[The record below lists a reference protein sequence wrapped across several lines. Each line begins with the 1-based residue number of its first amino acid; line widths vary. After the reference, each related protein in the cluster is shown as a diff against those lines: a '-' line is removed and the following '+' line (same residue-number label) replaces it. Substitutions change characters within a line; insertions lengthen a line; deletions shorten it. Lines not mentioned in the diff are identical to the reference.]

1 MCIEC
6 TSQCRSTYTYIDATQ
21 TYRCNIWNTYYRYEC
36 SLFDMAADTKAR
48 RSRKT
53 VWQKVTTYRYI
64 WYIQYVYTSPLPR
77 EDFSKIE
84 FPHPAYFRSKPYS
97 PLARILRWR
106 QYARRNQEEV
116 KLKLIF
122 FPRSF
127 RISRYI
133 VYFFFLPGS
142 SILDKNFN
150 AKLDDQPRFFLRL
163 KSIPRAISYYRLC
176 IQKAGK
182 IRKYNEKVFISFL
195 LNLY

>member
-1 MCIEC
+1 MGVYGFATYVLHRI
-6 TSQCRSTYTYIDATQ
+6 SSYGSTTKPTYITSRHYYVYRMYEPMSIYIHVYRCNIYTTQ
-21 TYRCNIWNTYYRYEC
+21 TYRCNIWDTYYRYGC

-64 WYIQYVYTSPLPR
+64 WYIQYVYTSPLLR

-106 QYARRNQEEV
+106 QYARRHQEEV
-116 KLKLIF
+116 EIGAHF

-127 RISRYI
+127 RISRYV
-133 VYFFFLPGS
+133 VYFFLLPGS
-142 SILDKNFN
+142 STLD
-150 AKLDDQPRFFLRL
+150 
-163 KSIPRAISYYRLC
+163 
-176 IQKAGK
+176 
-182 IRKYNEKVFISFL
+182 
-195 LNLY
+195 